1 MAKLTDKQKKR
12 IIADRVNGM
21 SFRRLAEKYDVSTRT
36 IQRVLNGNEE
46 VVQKATQKKE
56 ENTLDMLSFLDSRKA
71 EAEDFVSLAL
81 KYLRDEN
88 KLSRTGIQAIAT
100 AMGIVIDKYLQ
111 NIPQTAQSNDL
122 LKEIRDGIT
131 EGKQYVEP

>member
-1 MAKLTDKQKKR
+1 MAKLTDRQHKKM
-12 IIADRVNGM
+12 IARY
-21 SFRRLAEKYDVSTRT
+21 AECQNLSQVAREFKVSKSTVKRH
-36 IQRVLNGNEE
+36 VDGDEE
-46 VVQKATQKKE
+46 TVQKVTQKKE
-56 ENTLDMLSFLDSRKA
+56 ENTLDMLAFLDSRKG
-71 EAEDFVSLAL
+71 EAEDFVALAL

-111 NIPQTAQSNDL
+111 NIPQAAQGNDL